1 MVLQSLEGL
10 SISQVVKFTFVA
22 SNNEADYEAVLLGL

>member
-10 SISQVVKFTFVA
+10 SISQAVKFTFVA
-22 SNNEADYEAVLLGL
+22 SNNEADYEVVLLGL